1 MIQVANI
8 CPNSI
13 VPFCVNL
20 QNLRIILALFIVGAT
35 CVSSAAADPDQAA
48 KDVAAVQKFLAA
60 GFAGKTWQQGP
71 TPMQNAALDKAFP
84 DVRFYYVFSSQDP
97 PKADR
102 ISVMMRVQDD
112 GTVAQVSGP
121 DSMNQGLMKVAGT
134 ADAKIAA
141 AAIMSLT
148 FGPSGP
154 VSISSG
160 DVPVAR
166 MNGGWYCLATPG
178 PAGNKKEA
186 LEVIFDAGGRCISV
200 AHRVTGRP
208 AGH

>member
-1 MIQVANI
+1 MAE
-8 CPNSI
+8 
-13 VPFCVNL
+13 
-20 QNLRIILALFIVGAT
+20 
-35 CVSSAAADPDQAA
+35 
-48 KDVAAVQKFLAA
+48 
-60 GFAGKTWQQGP
+60 
-71 TPMQNAALDKAFP
+71 
-84 DVRFYYVFSSQDP
+84 
-97 PKADR
+97 
-102 ISVMMRVQDD
+102 
-112 GTVAQVSGP
+112 VSGP
-121 DSMNQGLMKVAGT
+121 ESMSQGLMKVAST

-166 MNGGWYCLATPG
+166 LNGGWYCLATPG
-178 PAGNKKEA
+178 PAGGKKQA

-200 AHRVTGRP
+200 AHRTTGRP